1 MKVNINDIKGEIA
14 KQDERYTVTDN
25 KTLNNL
31 VLSST
36 RLNPTC
42 STNGHNHSGQEEI
55 YFFVEGSGKMELD
68 EDTFS
73 FVEGDIVLIPDGAFH
88 KVMAGPVGAYFVCVF
103 DGKRYGWY
111 RDKRN

>member
-25 KTLNNL
+25 KTLSNL

-36 RLNPTC
+36 RLNPGC
-42 STNGHNHSGQEEI
+42 STSGHYHNGQEEI

-73 FVEGDIVLIPDGAFH
+73 FTEGDIVLIPDGAFH
-88 KVMAGPVGAYFVCVF
+88 RVKAGPIGAYFVCVF
-103 DGKRYGWY
+103 DGKRYG
-111 RDKRN
+111 